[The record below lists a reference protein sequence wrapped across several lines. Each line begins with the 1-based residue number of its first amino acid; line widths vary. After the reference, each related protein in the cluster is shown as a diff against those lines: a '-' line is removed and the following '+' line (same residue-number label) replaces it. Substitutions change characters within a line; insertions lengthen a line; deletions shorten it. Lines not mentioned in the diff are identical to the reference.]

1 MFSYRLSEEEVSYLI
16 DLLSQNGTEQSQQI
30 QVSLVNQ
37 LRSWHRWEQEMYR
50 QEEIFTGI

>member
-16 DLLSQNGTEQSQQI
+16 DLLSQNGTVQSQQI

-37 LRSWHRWEQEMYR
+37 LRSWHKWEQEMYR